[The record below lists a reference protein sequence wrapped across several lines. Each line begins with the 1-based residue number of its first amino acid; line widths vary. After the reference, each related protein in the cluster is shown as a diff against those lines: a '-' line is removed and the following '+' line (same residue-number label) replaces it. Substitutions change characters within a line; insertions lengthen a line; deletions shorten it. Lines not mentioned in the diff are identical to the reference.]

1 MELWMSRAWMRGV
14 AAADLY
20 TGDMTL
26 DGGIAVGLRMV
37 CDAKPLIENM
47 DLQIKHIEA
56 SLMSEPDEERRGFLI
71 ESYAKADYIRQ
82 RTLEGLYRGFAM
94 VQVTKRVQIWLNG
107 GQNA

>member
-20 TGDMTL
+20 CGDMTL

-37 CDAKPLIENM
+37 CDANPLIENM
-47 DLQIKHIEA
+47 DLQIKHIGA
-56 SLMSEPDEERRGFLI
+56 SLMAETDGERRDFLF
-71 ESYAKADYIRQ
+71 ESFGRAEFVRQ
-82 RTLEGLYRGFAM
+82 RALSGLSRGFAM
-94 VQVTKRVQIWLNG
+94 VQVTKRVQIWLKG